1 MKGIVRKISKVTRN
15 KKDGKTFNQIVITV
29 DVIVDEEKKTLKT
42 RSAYLGEQYA
52 KEYAE
57 YCKLSSND
65 MIGKEVFVVLE
76 KKIYEKDGVEKII
89 KLDITAEEE
98 TRFHE
103 GAAKQRNTNK
113 ILHEL
118 GLI

>member
-15 KKDGKTFNQIVITV
+15 KKDGETFNQIVITV

-42 RSAYLGEQYA
+42 RSAYLSEKYA

-65 MIGKEVFVVLE
+65 MIGKEVSVVLE
-76 KKIYEKDGVEKII
+76 KRMYEKDGVKKTSENIKYLNFIDEEGHPII
-89 KLDITAEEE
+89 MKKDDSNIG
-98 TRFHE
+98 F
-103 GAAKQRNTNK
+103 
-113 ILHEL
+113 
-118 GLI
+118 